1 MNKQPE
7 KNGKWRLRVPQW
19 LREEWVLQGLLAIL
33 VLPVA
38 IQAILSTGTSIA

>member
-7 KNGKWRLRVPQW
+7 KNGKRRLRVPQW
-19 LREEWVLQGLLAIL
+19 LREEWVLQCVLAIL

-38 IQAILSTGTSIA
+38 VQAILSTGTSIA